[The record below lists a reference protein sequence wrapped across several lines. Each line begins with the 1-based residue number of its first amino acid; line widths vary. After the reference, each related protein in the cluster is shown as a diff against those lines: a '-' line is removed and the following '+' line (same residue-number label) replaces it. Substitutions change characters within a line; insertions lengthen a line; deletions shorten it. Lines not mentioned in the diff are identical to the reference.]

1 MKKRT
6 ILWADDD
13 QEDLDLFREALKTT
27 THSFTIVPLSNGRQ
41 VLDEVARL
49 QAGGDLP
56 CLIILDIN
64 MPVLGGRETLA
75 ALKKEEAYK
84 NIPVVVFTTSHSEL
98 DRTFCRHYGV
108 EMITK
113 PPSFEELTRTVERML
128 RFCGEQ

>member
-1 MKKRT
+1 MKNRT

-13 QEDLDLFREALKTT
+13 EEDLALFREALKTA
-27 THSFTIVPLSNGRQ
+27 THAFTIITLGNGRQ
-41 VLDEVARL
+41 VLEQVARM
-49 QAGGDLP
+49 QAADDLP

-75 ALKKEEAYK
+75 ALKKEEAYQHL
-84 NIPVVVFTTSHSEL
+84 PVVVFTTSRSEL
-98 DRTFCRHYGV
+98 DRLFCEHYGV

-128 RFCGEQ
+128 QFCGE